1 MPKKGCRKWLRGL
14 DIQQVGGRSA
24 ETCNQRLPRL
34 RSRLLA
40 PALSG
45 SEPGARAG
53 NFGVGSGSRAQT
65 EFVLENPLVF
75 ESSTVLELGS
85 GVGCVPSILLAR
97 LGVRKVYCTDK
108 NVCLEKIHENLK
120 RNLSNEELE
129 KVEVKELD
137 WNALSATQN
146 WLSTLERLDF
156 IVGSDIFFDP
166 ITFEPLIKTIRCI
179 IDKFPEAKLI
189 FSYQNRDS
197 SWSIEY
203 LLKQYKLE
211 ARLIRQVER
220 EHSLQLGV
228 IMAHSDH
235 RFFAGVEGGATIS
248 RYYIFNED
256 GKTVQTNEADG
267 LNCILVGVEGTG
279 DRIANNMRI
288 LAKNAKINLPVRAM
302 GMGLAGAESAEFNQK
317 VVNYI
322 KSEHNDIADTIYLTS
337 DSVAAVAANFPL
349 EKGGIVLICGTGSA
363 ARLLTPDHKVHCA
376 GGWGHLISDGGS
388 AYWIARR
395 AIQQYFDL
403 TDLLETSQ
411 FDLKPLESA
420 LFEHFNLTDKL
431 QILDILYA
439 NENVKANVASFC
451 ERLAGLARQDPLAA
465 ESFAA
470 AGDVLG
476 KHVVALSRHL
486 EPDHKR
492 ELNVLAIG
500 SVFRSW
506 DLLKS
511 GFESALRAQSDV
523 KVVKLFEPVHSAA
536 FGAAVL
542 ATKQGQIQWNHEI
555 EDVETLNK
563 TLLDV
568 IELS

>member
-53 NFGVGSGSRAQT
+53 NFGVGSGSRAQSRSQAYQRS
-65 EFVLENPLVF
+65 EN
-75 ESSTVLELGS
+75 
-85 GVGCVPSILLAR
+85 
-97 LGVRKVYCTDK
+97 
-108 NVCLEKIHENLK
+108 
-120 RNLSNEELE
+120 
-129 KVEVKELD
+129 
-137 WNALSATQN
+137 
-146 WLSTLERLDF
+146 
-156 IVGSDIFFDP
+156 
-166 ITFEPLIKTIRCI
+166 
-179 IDKFPEAKLI
+179 
-189 FSYQNRDS
+189 S

-395 AIQQYFDL
+395 
-403 TDLLETSQ
+403 
-411 FDLKPLESA
+411 
-420 LFEHFNLTDKL
+420 
-431 QILDILYA
+431 
-439 NENVKANVASFC
+439 
-451 ERLAGLARQDPLAA
+451 
-465 ESFAA
+465 
-470 AGDVLG
+470 
-476 KHVVALSRHL
+476 
-486 EPDHKR
+486 
-492 ELNVLAIG
+492 
-500 SVFRSW
+500 SW